1 MYYYT
6 VQISDEEETVGKSLD
21 ENGVK
26 IKVEM

>member
-21 ENGVK
+21 ENRVK